1 MIGITNTAGTISG
14 IIGVFISGVIL
25 EQTGSWAL
33 VFQVAAGVT
42 LFGMAFYLL
51 FASSEKIW
59 D

>member
-1 MIGITNTAGTISG
+1 
-14 IIGVFISGVIL
+14 VIL